1 MLQPIAPSLL
11 LIGLLVSGSAI
22 AGGHQQTETA
32 GEGLPGEAKAR
43 LCMGCHQAG
52 DFDGFSQAI
61 IAEAIQ
67 AVNEEQ
73 RSHPKIGELS
83 AEEITEISAYFDAIS
98 D

>member
-1 MLQPIAPSLL
+1 MLQPIAQSLL
-11 LIGLLVSGSAI
+11 LFGLLINGTAN
-22 AGGHQQTETA
+22 AGGHQQTETG
-32 GEGLPGEAKAR
+32 GEGLPGEAAAQ

-73 RSHPKIGELS
+73 RSHPTIRELS
-83 AEEITEISAYFDAIS
+83 AEEIAEISAYFDAIS

>member
-1 MLQPIAPSLL
+1 MLQPIAQFLL
-11 LIGLLVSGSAI
+11 LLGLLIAGSAT
-22 AGGHQQTETA
+22 AGGHQQTESA
-32 GEGLPGEAKAR
+32 GQGLPGETKAQ

-73 RSHPKIGELS
+73 RSHPTIGELS
-83 AEEITEISAYFDAIS
+83 AQEITEISAYFDAIS

>member
-1 MLQPIAPSLL
+1 MLQSFAQSLL
-11 LIGLLVSGSAI
+11 LLALFISGGSI
-22 AGGHQQTETA
+22 AAGHQQAETA
-32 GEGLPGEAKAR
+32 GEGLPGEARAR

-73 RSHPKIGELS
+73 RSHPTIRELS